1 MKIKR
6 IWGCIGL
13 GSLLV
18 VLAGISPAVGE
29 SDKLGGT
36 ERPVMEAMG
45 APSFG
50 AEDWVPPQGETRVV
64 KVETPSLGAEDW
76 VPPQGETRVVK
87 VEPPSFGAEDF
98 LVAETP
104 SSEAADWAGAM
115 EPSDAAGTGAIPAPA
130 PEKR

>member
-1 MKIKR
+1 MKIKW

-18 VLAGISPAVGE
+18 VLAGISPALGE

-64 KVETPSLGAEDW
+64 KVETPS
-76 VPPQGETRVVK
+76 
-87 VEPPSFGAEDF
+87 FGAEDF

-115 EPSDAAGTGAIPAPA
+115 EPSDAVGTGAIPAP
-130 PEKR
+130 EKR